1 MLAYV
6 HILWCK
12 RALLQVLICLDD
24 FREDNGGTMF
34 MPNSH
39 RDKPLGLEKDHGGTS
54 PGSLVLKA
62 PAGSVLVA
70 HSAWM

>member
-1 MLAYV
+1 ML
-6 HILWCK
+6 
-12 RALLQVLICLDD
+12 CLDE

-39 RDKPLGLEKDHGGTS
+39 KDKPKGLEEDHEGTF
-54 PGSLVLKA
+54 PGSIILKA